1 MLPMVAATGVGANGN
16 RSLGT
21 GVVGGSVIGTL
32 GLLLLVPAFFVVFQR
47 LDERRRRNRSNS
59 PSRSAMT
66 LLLLLALT
74 LGSCGIYGK
83 YKPIET
89 LDEGLRIKD
98 ERLNSSVDEGLRIKD
113 ERLNSNDSENS
124 EPNVISPSS
133 CVLDPSSQESP
144 LSFIPWD
151 SLFSDPYLRALIDTA
166 LVHNLDLQV
175 AHEHVMQAEAA
186 LRGAQLAYVPSVSLS
201 PAAGFSPQGGIRN
214 GTYDLIAAASWEFD
228 IFGRTLNSLRGAK
241 AAKAQMLDYEQASR
255 CALIAGVANTYYTLL
270 MLDAQLATA
279 EETESTWAETV
290 STMRKLKAAGMS
302 DEAAVTQME
311 ATYYSIRTIVLDLRQ
326 QIYETE
332 NAMRLMVYGDG
343 MEQGARNQEQ
353 GLDSADLKEVR
364 SPGRTNNS
372 RQSFIQRGSLFEQA
386 LVLDPAASLPA
397 DILLRRP
404 DVRAAEQN
412 MARAFYAVNYARSSF
427 FPSLTLSGSLGWTN
441 HSYATIIN
449 PMTFI
454 SSLAASLFVPL
465 FQSGRNIQQL
475 KMAKS
480 QQREAVL
487 MFSQTVLS
495 AGNEV
500 NNALHNYQTLAD
512 KQSLYDSQ
520 VEALQRAA
528 KATKLKMQYGSTTYL
543 EVLTAQNSLLQA
555 QFTQIANR
563 MQTLQAVVT
572 LYRALGGGS
581 EYK

>member
-1 MLPMVAATGVGANGN
+1 MV
-16 RSLGT
+16 
-21 GVVGGSVIGTL
+21 
-32 GLLLLVPAFFVVFQR
+32 LLVLVV
-47 LDERRRRNRSNS
+47 
-59 PSRSAMT
+59 
-66 LLLLLALT
+66 ALS
-74 LGSCGIYGK
+74 SCGIYGK

-89 LDEGLRIKD
+89 LEQDPPRPSLQREGERLVSIDEG
-98 ERLNSSVDEGLRIKD
+98 NSSLSPFVGGDGGGL
-113 ERLNSNDSENS
+113 L
-124 EPNVISPSS
+124 
-133 CVLDPSSQESP
+133 L
-144 LSFIPWD
+144 PWD
-151 SLFSDPYLRALIDTA
+151 SLFTDPYLRALIDTA
-166 LVHNLDLQV
+166 LVHNLDLRV
-175 AHEHVMQAEAA
+175 AHEHVQQAEAA

-201 PAAGFSPQGGIRN
+201 PSAGFSPQGGIRN

-255 CALIAGVANTYYTLL
+255 CGLIAGVANTYYTLL
-270 MLDAQLATA
+270 MLDAQLSTA
-279 EETESTWAETV
+279 QETERTWAETV
-290 STMRKLKAAGMS
+290 STMRKLKAAGMV

-311 ATYYSIRTIVLDLRQ
+311 ATYYAIQTTVLDLRQ

-332 NAMRLMVYGDG
+332 NAMRLMVWGEG

-353 GLDSADLKEVR
+353 RLDSADLKEVR
-364 SPGRTNNS
+364 SPGRTNNNSADLKEVRSEVYPVFGSRTNNS
-372 RQSFIQRGSLFEQA
+372 RQSFIQRGSLFEQS
-386 LVLDPAASLPA
+386 LVLKPGASIPA
-397 DILLRRP
+397 DMLLRRP

-441 HSYATIIN
+441 HSYATLID

-465 FQSGRNIQQL
+465 FQLGRNVQQL

-480 QQREAVL
+480 QQREAL
-487 MFSQTVLS
+487 LTFSQTVLT

-500 NNALHNYQTLAD
+500 NNALHNYQTLTD
-512 KQSLYDSQ
+512 KQSLYDNQ

-528 KATKLKMQYGSTTYL
+528 RATKLKMQYGSTTYL
-543 EVLTAQNSLLQA
+543 EVLTAQNNLLQA

-581 EYK
+581 EYEE